1 MPALRAIYA
10 RGHSFTSWAIRN
22 ADTGRQARWSHC
34 GVVTPEGTVIEAR
47 FFKGVVETPMAEF
60 LARYSKTES
69 VDIECP
75 NPADGVAFARESI
88 GRGYDYLG
96 ALGNFFRANWHSM
109 SRYHCAELVESAV
122 FWAGRMRFRDH
133 AWYVRPN
140 QSYMVT

>member
-10 RGHSFTSWAIRN
+10 RGHSLTSWAIRN

-47 FFKGVVETPMAEF
+47 LFKGVVETAMADF
-60 LARYSKTES
+60 LKRYSKTEQ

-75 NPADGVAFARESI
+75 DPAAGLEFARCLL
-88 GRGYDYLG
+88 GWGYDYLG
-96 ALGNFFRANWHSM
+96 ALGNFFRADWHQAW
-109 SRYHCAELVESAV
+109 RLHCAHALELIVIA
-122 FWAGRMRFRDH
+122 AGRERFRDEP
-133 AWYVRPN
+133 WFVRPN